1 MQILVDHEC
10 YVVNINNLSIIDSLV
25 VLSIEGQIDSIRRED
40 QDSLAIDV
48 SQLDVEKGNYLKILV
63 GNLAADK
70 SFTVFRNYKAS
81 SSFQGIVIE
90 INNFTSDIE
99 YSKPFEKSFLGKYY
113 VARSVDFKLQGQC
126 YSARTEEVKFA
137 IDRKITYTDDLPY
150 EIISE
155 IENPNYK
162 FTIGKREDY
171 TFWEKIYEPA
181 LVFTSVAIVVYLFF
195 TQRS

>member
-1 MQILVDHEC
+1 M
-10 YVVNINNLSIIDSLV
+10 
-25 VLSIEGQIDSIRRED
+25 RRED

-48 SQLDVEKGNYLKILV
+48 SELDVEKGNYLKILV
-63 GNLAADK
+63 GNLAVDK

-81 SSFQGIVIE
+81 SSFQGVVIA

-99 YSKPFEKSFLGKYY
+99 YSKPFEKSFLGKNY
-113 VARSVDFKLQGQC
+113 VTRSVDFELQGQC